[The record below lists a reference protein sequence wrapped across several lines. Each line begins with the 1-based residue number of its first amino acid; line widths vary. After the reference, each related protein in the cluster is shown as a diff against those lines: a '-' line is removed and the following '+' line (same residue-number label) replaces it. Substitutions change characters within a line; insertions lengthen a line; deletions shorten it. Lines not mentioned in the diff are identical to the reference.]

1 MHILLVHQ
9 YYLGENESGGS
20 RWTEFVKSWIKQG
33 HQVTVLAGMVHYATG
48 NKIEKYKGLY
58 TSVEEINSNLTI
70 IRSHV
75 SELYNVNFLG
85 RLWGYFSFI
94 FSSIYA
100 GIFKA
105 NKKYDIIISTSP
117 PLFIG
122 ITSLVLSKIK
132 RVPYVFEIR
141 DLWPES
147 AIDIG
152 VLKNRFVIKL
162 SYFLEKIIYN
172 NALKISVLTPAF
184 RDKLIELKGIAPSKI
199 ILVPNAAD
207 FSLTESLID
216 NFNVHT
222 FRVKEGFQGKFIIL
236 YVGAHGVANH
246 LIQVLDVAEKFRN
259 ETEILFL
266 LIGDEMK
273 KKELV
278 IEAEKRNLFNIKF
291 IDAVPKNEIFKYI
304 LSCDVGSSILKK
316 VDTFK
321 TVYSNKTFDYM
332 SCKKPILML
341 IDGVSRK
348 LVEEANCGLY
358 IEPENIIEFEKG
370 IRFYFNNKEILNE
383 HGINGYNYAKKHF
396 DRDFIS
402 QFYLEQLE
410 KIV

>member
-1 MHILLVHQ
+1 MHILLIHQ
-9 YYLGENESGGS
+9 YYLGENDSGGS
-20 RWTEFVKSWIKQG
+20 RWTEFVKNWNNQG
-33 HQVTVLAGMVHYATG
+33 HRVTVLAGMVHYATG
-48 NKIEKYKGLY
+48 NKIDKYKGLY
-58 TSVEEINSNLTI
+58 TSIEEVNPNLTI

-85 RLWGYFSFI
+85 RLWGYFSFV

-100 GIFKA
+100 GLFKV
-105 NKKYDIIISTSP
+105 NKKYDFIISTSP

-122 ITSLVLSKIK
+122 ITALVLSKFK

-152 VLKNRFVIKL
+152 ILKNKILIKL
-162 SYFLEKIIYN
+162 SYFLEKVIYN
-172 NALKISVLTPAF
+172 NALKIAVLTPAF
-184 RDKLIELKGIAPSKI
+184 RDKLIQNKAVSPSKI

-207 FSLTESLID
+207 FILTEDLIH
-216 NFNVHT
+216 NFDINK
-222 FRVKEGFQGKFIIL
+222 FKVKEGLSDKFIVL
-236 YVGAHGVANH
+236 YVGAHGIANH
-246 LIQVLDVAEKFRN
+246 LNQVLDVAEKFRS
-259 ETEILFL
+259 EQEILFL
-266 LIGDEMK
+266 LIGDGMK

-278 IEAEKRNLFNIKF
+278 QEATKRKLVNVKF
-291 IDAVPKNEIFKYI
+291 IDAVPKKEIFKYI
-304 LSCDVGSSILKK
+304 LSCDIGSSILKK

-358 IEPENIIEFEKG
+358 IEPENILKFEEG
-370 IRFYFNNKEILNE
+370 IRFYLNNKSLLKE
-383 HGINGYNYAKKHF
+383 HGENGYKFAKKYF

-402 QFYLEQLE
+402 QFYLEQLQ
-410 KIV
+410 IMI

>member
-1 MHILLVHQ
+1 MHLLLVHQ
-9 YYLGENESGGS
+9 YYLGENDSGGS
-20 RWTEFVKSWIKQG
+20 RWTEFVKNWIKQG

-58 TSVEEINSNLTI
+58 TSIEEINPNLTI

-85 RLWGYFSFI
+85 RLWGYFSFV

-100 GIFKA
+100 GLFKA
-105 NKKYDIIISTSP
+105 RKKYDIIISTSP

-152 VLKNRFVIKL
+152 VLKNQFLIKL
-162 SYFLEKIIYN
+162 SYFLEKLIYN
-172 NALKISVLTPAF
+172 NAVKISVLTPAF
-184 RDKLIELKGIAPSKI
+184 RDKLIELKGISASKI

-207 FSLTESLID
+207 FSLTETLID
-216 NFNVHT
+216 KFDVNAFKA
-222 FRVKEGFQGKFIIL
+222 KEGIEDKFIIL

-259 ETEILFL
+259 EPEILFL
-266 LIGDEMK
+266 LIGDGMK

-304 LSCDVGSSILKK
+304 LSCDIGSSILKK
-316 VDTFK
+316 ADAFK

-358 IEPENIIEFEKG
+358 IEPENITEFEEG
-370 IRFYFNNKEILNE
+370 IRYYLKNKSVLKE
-383 HGINGYNYAKKHF
+383 HGNNGYNYAKKNF

-402 QFYLEQLE
+402 QYYLEQL
-410 KIV
+410 KKVV

>member
-9 YYLGENESGGS
+9 YYLGENDSGGS
-20 RWTEFVKSWIKQG
+20 RWTEFVKNWIKQG

-48 NKIEKYKGLY
+48 KKIEKYKGLY
-58 TSVEEINSNLTI
+58 TSIELINPHLTI

-75 SELYNVNFLG
+75 SELYNVNFIG
-85 RLWGYFSFI
+85 RLWGYFSFV

-100 GIFKA
+100 GLFKA

-117 PLFIG
+117 PLFVG

-152 VLKNRFVIKL
+152 VLKNQFLIKL

-184 RDKLIELKGIAPSKI
+184 RDKLIELKGVAASKI
-199 ILVPNAAD
+199 VLVPNAAD
-207 FSLTESLID
+207 FSLTETLID
-216 NFNVHT
+216 KFDVNT
-222 FRVKEGFQGKFIIL
+222 FKAKEGIQDKFIIL

-246 LIQVLDVAEKFRN
+246 LIQVLDVADKFRN
-259 ETEILFL
+259 EPEILFL
-266 LIGDEMK
+266 LIGDGMK

-304 LSCDVGSSILKK
+304 LSCDIGSSILKK
-316 VDTFK
+316 ADTFK

-348 LVEEANCGLY
+348 LVEESNCGLY
-358 IEPENIIEFEKG
+358 IEPENIKEFEEG
-370 IRFYFNNKEILNE
+370 IRFYLKNKSILTE
-383 HGINGYNYAKKHF
+383 HGNNGYNYAKKYF

-402 QFYLEQLE
+402 QYYLEQLE
-410 KIV
+410 KMI

>member
-9 YYLGENESGGS
+9 YYLGENDSGGS
-20 RWTEFVKSWIKQG
+20 RWTEFVKNWIKSG

-58 TSVEEINSNLTI
+58 TSVEEINPNLTI

-75 SELYNVNFLG
+75 SELYNINFLG
-85 RLWGYFSFI
+85 RLWGYFSFV

-100 GIFKA
+100 GLFKA
-105 NKKYDIIISTSP
+105 KKNYDIIISTSP

-122 ITSLVLSKIK
+122 ITALTLSKIK
-132 RVPYVFEIR
+132 RVPYIFEIR

-152 VLKNRFVIKL
+152 VLKNKL
-162 SYFLEKIIYN
+162 LINLSFYLEKIIYS
-172 NALKISVLTPAF
+172 NALKISVLTPSF
-184 RDKLIELKGIAPSKI
+184 RDKLIDIKGISPSKI
-199 ILVPNAAD
+199 LLVPNAAD
-207 FSLTESLID
+207 FSLTETLMGKFD
-216 NFNVHT
+216 VKAFKA
-222 FRVKEGFQGKFIIL
+222 KEGIQDKFIIL

-246 LIQVLDVAEKFRN
+246 LVQVLDVAEKFTN
-259 ETEILFL
+259 EPDILFL
-266 LIGDEMK
+266 LIGDGMK

-278 IEAEKRNLFNIKF
+278 LEAQKRNLLNIKF
-291 IDAVPKNEIFKYI
+291 IDAVPKTEIFKYI
-304 LSCDVGSSILKK
+304 LSCDIGSSILKK

-348 LVEEANCGLY
+348 LIEDANCGLY
-358 IEPENIIEFEKG
+358 IEPENITEFEEG
-370 IRFYFNNKEILNE
+370 IRFYLKNKSFLKE
-383 HGINGYNYAKKHF
+383 HGNNGYNFAKKYF

-402 QFYLEQLE
+402 QYYIEQLE
-410 KIV
+410 KMV

>member
-9 YYLGENESGGS
+9 YYLGDNDSGGS
-20 RWTEFVKSWIKQG
+20 RWTEFVKNWIKQG
-33 HQVTVLAGMVHYATG
+33 NQVTVLAGMVHYATG
-48 NKIEKYKGLY
+48 KKIEKYKGLY
-58 TSVEEINSNLTI
+58 TSVEEISPNLTI

-85 RLWGYFSFI
+85 RLWGYFSFV
-94 FSSIYA
+94 FSSIFA
-100 GIFKA
+100 GLFKA

-122 ITSLVLSKIK
+122 ITSLALSKIK
-132 RVPYVFEIR
+132 KVPFVFEIR

-152 VLKNRFVIKL
+152 ILKNKFLIKL
-162 SYFLEKIIYN
+162 SYFLERIIYN
-172 NALKISVLTPAF
+172 SALKIAVLTPAF
-184 RDKLIELKGIAPSKI
+184 RDKLIEFKGISPSKI

-207 FSLTESLID
+207 FSHTEDLFKNFDVDAFKIKENID
-216 NFNVHT
+216 N
-222 FRVKEGFQGKFIIL
+222 KFIVL

-259 ETEILFL
+259 DTEVLFL
-266 LIGDEMK
+266 LIGDGMK

-278 IEAEKRNLFNIKF
+278 LDAKKRKLYNIKF

-304 LSCDVGSSILKK
+304 LSSDIGTSILKK

-348 LVEEANCGLY
+348 LVEDANCGLY
-358 IEPENIIEFEKG
+358 IEPENILEFEKG
-370 IRFYFNNKEILNE
+370 IRFYLNNKSVLIE
-383 HGINGYNYAKKHF
+383 HGNNGYDFAKKHF

-402 QFYLEQLE
+402 QYYFEQLD
-410 KIV
+410 KII